1 MTMGKV
7 THINRVHME
16 TGDHSTYQRLFQLLP
31 EGVCVVNGN
40 GRVDYVNDAFITL
53 FQLEVQQVMGK
64 SVFQT
69 ARDELILEAFKK
81 QKRMTGTVLEKTKGT
96 RMRAMVVPMWEEAH
110 FCGVLAFYERAES
123 ATSSAA
129 GDVVKLKSDQSGE
142 ITLNPHFSTIVGKNQ
157 RFKKMLAKAQKAAG
171 VSSTVL
177 LRGESGTGK
186 ELVAKA
192 IHCSSE
198 RKNAPF
204 VKINCG
210 AIPPNLLESE
220 LFGHEQGAFT
230 GALRRRIG
238 KFEEVGTGTLFL
250 DEIGDLP
257 LEMQV
262 KLLRALQEKEF
273 ERVGGNEVLT
283 CEARIIAATHRD
295 LETMVTRGQFRED
308 LFYRLQVIP
317 VEIPSLRERR
327 EDILLLSTYFLERM
341 GRQLGS
347 EVTGMDKEVQDVFEA
362 YHWPGNI
369 RELENLMEQM
379 LVLAEGQQLTLA
391 DVPSHISEIYELEL
405 STGATPSL
413 INLTAAGQIA
423 TLEEYEKHIIQ
434 QAMRTFGSFNAAG
447 KALGVTHKTIA
458 AKARKY
464 QLMEQ
469 S

>member
-1 MTMGKV
+1 MGKV
-7 THINRVHME
+7 THIQRLHME

-31 EGVCVVNGN
+31 EGVCVVNGS
-40 GRVDYVNDAFITL
+40 GRVDYVNEAFITL
-53 FQLEVQQVMGK
+53 FQPEVQQVIGK
-64 SVFQT
+64 SVFQV
-69 ARDELILEAFKK
+69 ARDELMLEAFKK
-81 QKRMTGTVLEKTKGT
+81 KKRMVGTVLEKTRGT
-96 RMRAMVVPMWEEAH
+96 RLKATVVPMWEADS
-110 FCGVLAFYERAES
+110 FCGILAFYQREGPALGS
-123 ATSSAA
+123 PT
-129 GDVVKLKSDQSGE
+129 GDVVPLKQGQSWE
-142 ITLNPHFSTIVGKNQ
+142 IELNPHFSTIIGSNQ
-157 RFKKMLAKAQKAAG
+157 RFKRVLAKAQKAAG

-192 IHCSSE
+192 IHRSSE
-198 RKNAPF
+198 RKGQPF

-238 KFEEVGTGTLFL
+238 KFEEVGKGTLFL

-295 LETMVTRGQFRED
+295 LETMVAQGLFRED

-317 VEIPSLRERR
+317 VEIPPLRERR
-327 EDILLLSTYFLERM
+327 EDILLLSTYFMERM
-341 GRQLGS
+341 SRQLES
-347 EVTGMDKEVQDVFEA
+347 AVTSMEKEVQDAFEA

-369 RELENLMEQM
+369 RELENLMERM
-379 LVLAEGQQLTLA
+379 LVLAEGDQLTLA
-391 DVPSHISEIYELEL
+391 DVPPHISDIYELQL
-405 STGATPSL
+405 PVATIPSL

-464 QLMEQ
+464 CLVE
-469 S
+469 

>member
-1 MTMGKV
+1 MTVGKV
-7 THINRVHME
+7 THIQRLHME

-31 EGVCVVNGN
+31 EGVCVVNGS
-40 GRVDYVNDAFITL
+40 GRVDYVNEAFITL
-53 FQLEVQQVMGK
+53 FQLEVQQIMGK
-64 SVFQT
+64 SVFQV
-69 ARDELILEAFKK
+69 AGDELMLEAFKK
-81 QKRMTGTVLEKTKGT
+81 KKRMVGTVLDKTRGT
-96 RMRAMVVPMWEEAH
+96 RLTATVVPMWEADS
-110 FCGVLAFYERAES
+110 FCGILAFYQREGNTLGSPTGE
-123 ATSSAA
+123 
-129 GDVVKLKSDQSGE
+129 VVPLKQDPSWE
-142 ITLNPHFSTIVGKNQ
+142 IELNPHFSTIIGNNQ
-157 RFKKMLAKAQKAAG
+157 RFKRVLAKAQKAAG

-192 IHCSSE
+192 IHRSSE
-198 RKNAPF
+198 RKGEPF

-238 KFEEVGTGTLFL
+238 KFEEVGKGTLFL

-295 LETMVTRGQFRED
+295 LETMVAQGLFRED

-341 GRQLGS
+341 SRQLES
-347 EVTGMDKEVQDVFEA
+347 TVTSMEKEVQDAFEA

-369 RELENLMEQM
+369 RELENLMERM
-379 LVLAEGQQLTLA
+379 LVLAEGEQLTLA
-391 DVPSHISEIYELEL
+391 DVPPHISEIYELQMPV
-405 STGATPSL
+405 AAAPSL

-423 TLEEYEKHIIQ
+423 TWEEYEKHIVQ
-434 QAMRTFGSFNAAG
+434 QAIRTFGSFNAAG

-464 QLMEQ
+464 RLVE
-469 S
+469 